1 MKPGYRYFVFR
12 ELASIPLLLVGVFML
27 ITMNVDSGNGPEFLE
42 DRLFAGVGG
51 DFHEYN
57 FGVHGPYGV
66 YPLRVKYYD
75 DPAYAGPPVILVHGM
90 GTSDAY
96 LWRVKGTVDF
106 FSGFIYG
113 ERRFVDTV
121 GHAQGL
127 ADLGYDVVT
136 YTYPDS
142 RNRPL
147 EYQAYDLMRVIK
159 WTKERFITRRV
170 ILIGHSIG
178 GLIVRYYL
186 QSGQPDL
193 PNYVLPREILRDY
206 TWNRYYAV
214 SDYEMKRLRYGGD
227 VAAAVLIATP
237 NLGNL
242 KSDGLDRASPA
253 LYELK
258 ENSGFVT
265 WLEEGR
271 AQAQR
276 KGYRRPPLAVFSGT
290 AYEDY
295 MGEAP
300 LDFGDG
306 IVSVASAVGPWDK
319 DPCAAGNI
327 FTFDLDHFELAMDG
341 EVLARIY
348 SFLREKEEEAKA
360 KGDTN

>member
-1 MKPGYRYFVFR
+1 
-12 ELASIPLLLVGVFML
+12 ML
-27 ITMNVDSGNGPEFLE
+27 ITMNVDTGDRPEFLE

-51 DFHEYN
+51 DFREYN

-66 YPLRVKYYD
+66 YPLRIKYYD
-75 DPAYAGPPVILVHGM
+75 DPAYDGPPVIIVHGM

-96 LWRVKGTVDF
+96 LWRVRGTVDF

-113 ERRFVDTV
+113 ERRFVDAV

-147 EYQAYDLMRVIK
+147 EYQAYDLMRVVK
-159 WTKERFITRRV
+159 WTKERFVARQV
-170 ILIGHSIG
+170 ILIGHSVG
-178 GLIVRYYL
+178 GLVVRYYL
-186 QSGQPDL
+186 QSGQPGMD
-193 PNYVLPREILRDY
+193 NYLIPRQTLRDY

-214 SDYEMKRLRYGGD
+214 TDYEMKRLRYGGD

-237 NLGNL
+237 NAGNL
-242 KSDGLDRASPA
+242 KADGADRSSPA

-258 ENSGFVT
+258 EGSGFVM

-271 AQAQR
+271 TLAQR
-276 KGYRRPPLAVFSGT
+276 QSYRRPPVAVFAGT

-306 IVSVASAVGPWDK
+306 IVSVASAVASWEE
-319 DPCAAGNI
+319 DPCAAGHVYRY
-327 FTFDLDHFELAMDG
+327 DLDHFELAMDG
-341 EVLARIY
+341 EVLARIHN
-348 SFLREKEEEAKA
+348 FLQEVVPAKA
-360 KGDTN
+360 KSPRATD